1 MYPFKKEKVAVQY
14 IKDQIW
20 TVSEI
25 FNREDKNDSRL
36 DIRNYFM
43 KKQEERYRMKL

>member
-1 MYPFKKEKVAVQY
+1 VIAKRFISVYPFKKEKAVVQY
-14 IKDQIW
+14 IKDWIW

-43 KKQEERYRMKL
+43 KK